1 MKTQKPL
8 GLLTAF
14 AILFLSFSLQAQE
27 EGSTSTDST
36 GLPGDNFSLEGAIE
50 LFKKAESP
58 EDFEK
63 LLNQED
69 NKVNNLDLNED
80 GEIDYIRVVDNMDSS
95 VHAIILQ
102 VPLSESES
110 QDIAVIEIEKQGDE
124 NAILQIIGDEDIYG
138 EQVIVEPFE
147 EENANVKKG
156 KGSGPPCIEPVRVVV
171 NVWFWPCVRFVYR
184 PTYVVWVSPW
194 RWRYYPPYWRPW
206 RPYPWHAYHVR
217 VTPYHAHC
225 HVVTTHRV
233 VHAHAVYAPRRT
245 HSTVVH
251 TRTTTTVTARK
262 NYYGTTSARKTTTT
276 TTSVAAKN
284 KQGGGAA
291 VTKQTTT
298 TSAAAKNNQGGAAAA
313 RQTTTTSTAKNKNG
327 QATQQKTTTT
337 AAKKGKNGN
346 AAAGHKTTKTKTVR
360 RKGKGG

>member
-1 MKTQKPL
+1 MKTRKPL
-8 GLLTAF
+8 GFLTAF
-14 AILFLSFSLQAQE
+14 AILFLSFSSHAQE
-27 EGSTSTDST
+27 GGTSTDST

-50 LFKKAESP
+50 LFKKAQSL

-63 LLNQED
+63 LLNSED

-80 GEIDYIRVVDNMDSS
+80 DKIDYIRVVDKMDSS
-95 VHAIILQ
+95 VHAIVLQ
-102 VPLSESES
+102 VPLNEKES

-124 NAILQIIGDEDIYG
+124 KAILQIIGDEDIYG

-156 KGSGPPCIEPVRVVV
+156 KGGGPPCIEGRAVVV
-171 NVWFWPCVRFVYR
+171 NVWLWPPVRVIYA
-184 PTYVVWVSPW
+184 PTYVVWVSPY
-194 RWRYYPPYWRPW
+194 RWGYYPPYWHPW

-233 VHAHAVYAPRRT
+233 VHAHTVYAPHRT

-276 TTSVAAKN
+276 TTTAVKG
-284 KQGGGAA
+284 KQGAGAA
-291 VTKQTTT
+291 TKQTTT
-298 TSAAAKNNQGGAAAA
+298 TSAAAKNNNGGSTAAK
-313 RQTTTTSTAKNKNG
+313 QTTTTTTAKNNNG
-327 QATQQKTTTT
+327 QTAQKTTTTTT
-337 AAKKGKNGN
+337 AAKKGHNGN
-346 AAAGHKTTKTKTVR
+346 AAAGQKTTKTKTVR
-360 RKGKGG
+360 KKGKGG